1 MLVTSLREHR
11 IEAVEG
17 AAIHAPEEEPLL
29 RERKLDASILQLDE
43 LIGGFQSSQVTLLE
57 SDNNYVSSLLH
68 LLCVR
73 AIEKFGEEVVWIDG
87 GNSINPY
94 AISSLCKRLGLD
106 KREIL
111 SNINVSR
118 AFTAYQLVTLI
129 EDKLEEEVE
138 RCSPSTVIVSSIT
151 AMFLDKDM
159 KWMESH
165 QLLRKCL
172 ETISRVTKGHETIS
186 LMTNYSEQILRPS
199 PKLSNLLYEHSDQI
213 VQIRAKRGGM
223 LFRLP
228 KADRQIVFM
237 PVAWNQLTLDEFR
250 GDQHGKDSGYIPIST

>member
-1 MLVTSLREHR
+1 MSTHKIDA
-11 IEAVEG
+11 IEEIVV
-17 AAIHAPEEEPLL
+17 HAPDEQPLM
-29 RERKLDASILQLDE
+29 RERRLESSILQLDE
-43 LIGGFQSSQVTLLE
+43 LIGGFRSAQVTLLE
-57 SDNNYVSSLLH
+57 SDNSYVSSLLH

-73 AIEKFGEEVVWIDG
+73 AIAEFDEEVVWIDG

-111 SNINVSR
+111 SSISVSR

-129 EDKLEEEVE
+129 DEKLDEQVE
-138 RCSPSTVIVSSIT
+138 RCSPSTVIVSSVT
-151 AMFLDKDM
+151 EMFLDKDM

-165 QLLRKCL
+165 QLLRRCL
-172 ETISRVTKGHETIS
+172 ERIAKVTKEHETIS
-186 LMTNYSEQILRPS
+186 LMTNYSEHMLRPS

-213 VQIRAKRGGM
+213 VQIRHRRDGM

-228 KADRQIVFM
+228 KADRQTVFM
-237 PVAWNQLTLDEFR
+237 PVPWNQLTLDEFR
-250 GDQHGKDSGYIPIST
+250 GDPDGKDSGYIPIGT